1 MGQTRSVHVFRLLC
15 KDTVDER
22 ITELLKRK
30 QSIFDAFA
38 DKSSA
43 AAAAAREAIAVDDKG
58 IGKIIEEEIER
69 IKAKNPHLADQVE
82 REKEADGRKRS
93 AAHLRTVAD
102 NIPRSRKPTAA
113 HTKRQTA
120 SEPEMKRSSAAPADS
135 ADEEHVMFCS
145 NCGHALSSDAN
156 FCSFCGKPLHT

>member
-1 MGQTRSVHVFRLLC
+1 MFRLLC

-22 ITELLKRK
+22 ITELLKEK

-43 AAAAAREAIAVDDKG
+43 AAIAAREAIAVDDKG
-58 IGKIIEEEIER
+58 VGKIIEEEIER
-69 IKAKNPHLADQVE
+69 IKARSPHLADQVE
-82 REKEADGRKRS
+82 RERETGGRKRS
-93 AAHLRTVAD
+93 AAHLRAVAD
-102 NIPRSRKPTAA
+102 NIPRSRKSTAA
-113 HTKRQTA
+113 HIKRQTA
-120 SEPEMKRSSAAPADS
+120 SELEMERSSAAPAES
-135 ADEEHVMFCS
+135 AAEEHVMFCS